1 MVLFIIRFIR
11 GWLKNK
17 MFRLRN
23 DKVMYFIEVYFCIIF
38 VSNLSENM

>member
-23 DKVMYFIEVYFCIIF
+23 DKVMYFIEDFCIIV